1 MEEGDYMI
9 YKKQMAS
16 ESSTFQREM
25 YTWMSNYDNKEKLN
39 IEVQDPALT
48 NKILNEIGYFKGK
61 HLSIS
66 EVCEELG
73 VDGMMTSFFG
83 LEKPLTPSDEFIV
96 QNISTQNNQASIH
109 VELYDGFSKK
119 VIWSFKNNLSGSNAN
134 NSGLLISS
142 LMKNVCKKMPY
153 YNNKREQTKGKEKLV
168 ESDK

>member
-1 MEEGDYMI
+1 MS
-9 YKKQMAS
+9 S
-16 ESSTFQREM
+16 E
-25 YTWMSNYDNKEKLN
+25 DNKEKFN
-39 IEVQDPALT
+39 IQVQDPQLT
-48 NKILNEIGYFKGK
+48 NQRLKEMGYFKRN

-66 EVCEELG
+66 EVCDKLG
-73 VDGMMTSFFG
+73 VDGMITSFFG
-83 LEKPLTPSDEFIV
+83 LDKPLSPNDENLV
-96 QNISTQNNQASIH
+96 RTVSNQNNQASIH
-109 VELYDGFSKK
+109 LELYDGFSKK